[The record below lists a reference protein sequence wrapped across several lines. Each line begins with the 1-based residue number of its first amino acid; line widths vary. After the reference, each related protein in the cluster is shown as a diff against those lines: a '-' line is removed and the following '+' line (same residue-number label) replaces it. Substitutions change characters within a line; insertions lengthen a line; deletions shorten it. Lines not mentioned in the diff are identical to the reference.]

1 MLAHSL
7 VAVVACVGSAAAVS
21 VDPLPAPRSI
31 VWGSAGP
38 IAVPDLVAVDLPTS
52 QILADAWDRAWGT
65 IVGLRWV
72 PQATQAPISS
82 YEPFPTA
89 TAAAASPSTHK
100 RNENEQQ
107 QQLQLVKVNVADVDV
122 DLQAEVDESYTLDL
136 APGSDTIEI
145 NANTTWGA
153 LHAFTTLQQIV
164 ISDGSNS
171 NDANGLIIEQPVHIE
186 DAPLY
191 SWRGIMIDT
200 GRNFISLP
208 KIKEQID
215 GMALSKMNILH
226 WHLTDSQS
234 WPFDMHTYPEMIRD
248 AYSPRETFSRSDV
261 SDIIEYARARGVRVV
276 PEVDTPGHSAA
287 GWQQIDSS
295 IVACANSWWSN
306 DNYAYHTAV
315 EPPPGQLDII
325 NNDTYGVVEN
335 VYNELSDIF
344 TDNYYHIGGDE
355 LNTNCYKFSAYVTDW
370 LSSDPTRT
378 YNDLV
383 QYWVDHAFPIFQN
396 IPNRKL
402 LFWEDL
408 LLGDPHALSV
418 PTENVLV
425 QSWQNGIANIH
436 NLTARGYDVLVS
448 SADFLYLDCG
458 FGGFVT
464 NDPRYNVQS
473 NPDPSQDNFNYLGDG
488 GSWCA
493 PYKTWQRIY
502 DYDFTTNLTSE
513 QAAHVKGAVAALWS
527 EQVDDTVVSDRIW
540 PRAAALAELV
550 WSGNRDERTGGKRT
564 TLLTQRILNFREYLV
579 ANGVMATPLVPKYCL
594 QHPHACDLYY
604 NQTVIT

>member
-1 MLAHSL
+1 MHFT
-7 VAVVACVGSAAAVS
+7 AVVAWLVPAAVVAVS

-31 VWGSAGP
+31 VWSSAGP
-38 IAVPDLVAVDLPTS
+38 ISVPDLVAVDLPAS
-52 QILADAWDRAWGT
+52 QLLADAWDRAWGT

-72 PQATQAPISS
+72 PQATQAPIAS

-89 TAAAASPSTHK
+89 TAAAAAVHK
-100 RNENEQQ
+100 REEI
-107 QQLQLVKVNVADVDV
+107 QLQLVKVNVADIDA

-136 APGSDTIEI
+136 APGSGTIEI

-153 LHAFTTLQQIV
+153 LHAFTTLQQLV
-164 ISDGSNS
+164 ISSGSNR
-171 NDANGLIIEQPVHIE
+171 NHANGLIIEQPVHIE

-191 SWRGIMIDT
+191 PWRGIMVDT
-200 GRNFISLP
+200 GRNFISVP
-208 KIKEQID
+208 KLKEQID
-215 GMALSKMNILH
+215 GLALSKMNILH

-234 WPFDMHTYPEMIRD
+234 WPVDMHTYPEMTRD
-248 AYSPRETFSRSDV
+248 AYSVRESFSRSDIADV
-261 SDIIEYARARGVRVV
+261 IEYARSRGVRVV

-287 GWQQIDSS
+287 GWQQIDAN

-306 DNYAYHTAV
+306 DNYAYNTAN

-325 NNDTYGVVEN
+325 NNATYGVVEG
-335 VYNELSDIF
+335 VYNELSSIF
-344 TDNYYHIGGDE
+344 TDDYYHIGGDE
-355 LNTNCYKFSAYVTDW
+355 LNTNCYNFSSYITEW
-370 LSSDPTRT
+370 LDSDPSRT
-378 YNDLV
+378 WNDLV
-383 QYWVDHAFPIFQN
+383 QYWVDHAFPIFQA

-408 LLGDPHALSV
+408 LLSTPHALSV

-425 QSWQNGIANIH
+425 QSWQNGLANIA

-448 SADFLYLDCG
+448 SSDFLYLDCG

-473 NPDPSQDNFNYLGDG
+473 NPDPSSDNSNFNYLGNG

-513 QAAHVKGAVAALWS
+513 QAAHIKGAVAALWS
-527 EQVDDTVVSDRIW
+527 EQVDDTVVSDKIW

-550 WSGNRDERTGGKRT
+550 WSGNRNEETGGKRT
-564 TLLTQRILNFREYLV
+564 TELTQRILNFREYLV
-579 ANGVMATPLVPKYCL
+579 ANGVLAAPLVPKYCL

-604 NQTVIT
+604 NQTVVT